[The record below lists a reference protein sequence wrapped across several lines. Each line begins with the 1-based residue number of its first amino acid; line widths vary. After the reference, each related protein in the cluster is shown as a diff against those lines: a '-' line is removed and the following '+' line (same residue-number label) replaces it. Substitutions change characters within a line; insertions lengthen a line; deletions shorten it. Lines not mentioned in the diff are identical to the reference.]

1 MTDNSYKT
9 VHENEVMI
17 NPPKEEFFIFN
28 AGSINGRP
36 FTEGEK
42 KELEETKKAFYEKY
56 SAQNFEEDYWIE
68 QINNLQRYSEV
79 YERDTGILPNEDGE
93 YIKLE
98 DVLLLF
104 SAQKE
109 LNKS

>member
-1 MTDNSYKT
+1 MKKEFKCACHNSGTNSYTGKCDRCGMTKPSHGTNISNNSIPYKT

-56 SAQNFEEDYWIE
+56 SAQNFEEDI
-68 QINNLQRYSEV
+68 
-79 YERDTGILPNEDGE
+79 
-93 YIKLE
+93 
-98 DVLLLF
+98 
-104 SAQKE
+104 
-109 LNKS
+109 